1 MIAGL
6 TMRSNRFMASSP
18 ALASRG
24 NLTIPPHR
32 ATLQGQAGPKALR
45 PPLSLPIV
53 LPPAAA
59 QQASGTPLEET
70 I

>member
-1 MIAGL
+1 MMITGL
-6 TMRSNRFMASSP
+6 TMRSNGFMASRP
-18 ALASRG
+18 ALTERG

-32 ATLQGQAGPKALR
+32 ATLQGQAGPKTLR

-59 QQASGTPLEET
+59 QQRRPERR
-70 I
+70 